1 MKKNFWIIA
10 ALCLIAGRVA
20 AQEVHVG
27 KGTLT
32 FSGKVASGV
41 FFDFDDVPQEDDAG
55 QPIATNRNAE
65 YSWFGPDGRVRMW
78 NESDTETG
86 LRGELTATYVN
97 GSAGFRVR
105 FRGDWNPQKDLNG
118 NTLDRYAYGWFNLF
132 NEALKFTGGF
142 IDLSDNVW
150 GTLGEGDWDI
160 GGAGL
165 RVEFKPF
172 NITPLRDLGLG
183 DFNIGAFLLVPW
195 KADSGDI
202 HDEDRVVIPDGRFI
216 TLKKVLEETAFGF
229 RWNHPWFYAAAQFQL
244 DSTIDGQEILDS
256 TQRKVWSGA
265 GDESRFMFGAG
276 FTMLPELKLSAEG
289 NFEGLGNWEAR
300 GKGELRQ
307 TVEYTFSRLSIDYLD
322 RLFIGVKAKE
332 VLWGYD
338 MRKTGGSWPIDL
350 NPWVQIKPY
359 IGYHITDGLTAAL
372 DIGFASGYWVYD
384 NPSFSKAFVNE
395 TSNLQIKPNIT
406 WNLKNGFE
414 IKAWYL
420 FCDIAYGDLT
430 DAASVFADRKNS
442 QLPKMSDNITLMDS
456 IKRHQIALEFV
467 WSF

>member
-172 NITPLRDLGLG
+172 NITPC
-183 DFNIGAFLLVPW
+183 
-195 KADSGDI
+195 
-202 HDEDRVVIPDGRFI
+202 VIWGWAILTSARSFWFHGR
-216 TLKKVLEETAFGF
+216 
-229 RWNHPWFYAAAQFQL
+229 P
-244 DSTIDGQEILDS
+244 
-256 TQRKVWSGA
+256 
-265 GDESRFMFGAG
+265 
-276 FTMLPELKLSAEG
+276 
-289 NFEGLGNWEAR
+289 
-300 GKGELRQ
+300 
-307 TVEYTFSRLSIDYLD
+307 
-322 RLFIGVKAKE
+322 
-332 VLWGYD
+332 
-338 MRKTGGSWPIDL
+338 
-350 NPWVQIKPY
+350 
-359 IGYHITDGLTAAL
+359 TAA
-372 DIGFASGYWVYD
+372 IY
-384 NPSFSKAFVNE
+384 
-395 TSNLQIKPNIT
+395 TMRI
-406 WNLKNGFE
+406 
-414 IKAWYL
+414 
-420 FCDIAYGDLT
+420 
-430 DAASVFADRKNS
+430 
-442 QLPKMSDNITLMDS
+442 
-456 IKRHQIALEFV
+456 
-467 WSF
+467 